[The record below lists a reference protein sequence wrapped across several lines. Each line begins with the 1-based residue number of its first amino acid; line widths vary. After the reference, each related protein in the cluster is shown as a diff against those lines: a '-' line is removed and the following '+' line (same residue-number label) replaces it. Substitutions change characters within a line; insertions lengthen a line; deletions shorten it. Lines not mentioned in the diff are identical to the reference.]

1 MNKKAIISCIIIILL
16 IILGLFYIANIE
28 KADADIPSIN
38 SNLEK
43 ANNNYNEIITN
54 LNNEKYQDASK
65 IINETLNYYNNA
77 KYNSQKAMN
86 KTIKEN
92 DAVQTQYLN
101 YTIDEIDLKIE
112 AIGEIQKGIDII
124 NPDDLSLSMN
134 YFDKSNQ
141 LMQNST
147 RYTEERNNLE
157 KQYPDKFKK

>member
-1 MNKKAIISCIIIILL
+1 MNKKVIISCIIILLL
-16 IILGLFYIANIE
+16 IILGLFYIAGIE

-38 SNLEK
+38 SNLAK
-43 ANNNYNEIITN
+43 ANSNYDEIISS
-54 LNNEKYQDASK
+54 LNNENYHDASK
-65 IINETLNYYNNA
+65 IINETLDYYNSA
-77 KYNSQKAMN
+77 KYSSQRAMN

-92 DAVQTQYLN
+92 DTVQTQYLN
-101 YTIDEIDLKIE
+101 YTICEIDLKIE